1 MKKAYSL
8 YLTSEVIERLDNG
21 CNDFLPRSRVVDLV
35 LRNFLDSKETI
46 PALLK
51 KVRLVQTNV

>member
-21 CNDFLPRSRVVDLV
+21 CNNFLPRSRVVDLV

-46 PALLK
+46 PEALK
-51 KVRLVQTNV
+51 KVRLIQTDA

>member
-1 MKKAYSL
+1 MKKIYSI
-8 YLTSEVIERLDNG
+8 YLPEELINRLDKG
-21 CNDFLPRSRVVDLV
+21 QDFIPRSKLIELV